1 MRSNR
6 QSLVLSS
13 CVVSWPQGHTP
24 LSAPVFWERGPV
36 LTHFPVSVHGYK
48 VSASSTLIK
57 YMLIIVLADAEG
69 RLSAT
74 LRYPPKKITS
84 LIRSNKIQNKTL

>member
-6 QSLVLSS
+6 RSLVLSS

-57 YMLIIVLADAEG
+57 YMLIIILVDAECHFEVPP
-69 RLSAT
+69 
-74 LRYPPKKITS
+74 PPKNYLS
-84 LIRSNKIQNKTL
+84 DQV